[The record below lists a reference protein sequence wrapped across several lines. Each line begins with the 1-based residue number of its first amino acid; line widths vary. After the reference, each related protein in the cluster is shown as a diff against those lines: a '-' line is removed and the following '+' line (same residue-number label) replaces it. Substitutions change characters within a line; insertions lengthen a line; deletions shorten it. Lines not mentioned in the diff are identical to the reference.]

1 MLEVGIDSYV
11 TLEDANAYL
20 EAYGPPNAFVT
31 EQDLRRATLAIDR
44 LYGSRFL
51 GYSAEPGQPLFF
63 PVFGSEEIPLRVA
76 QATAELAYLMSEEV
90 GFDPY
95 TTPEPSVISISKS
108 VSGVASKTVTYAA
121 PARVD
126 PLHRVNLI
134 LGPLFLTI
142 SAGGGL
148 TFIDV
153 LPAI

>member
-76 QATAELAYLMSEEV
+76 QATAELAYLMSEDI

-95 TTPEPSVISISKS
+95 AKPEPEIIEISKE
-108 VSGVASKTVTYAA
+108 VVGAVKKTVKYATPTYD
-121 PARVD
+121 D
-126 PLHRVNLI
+126 PLRRVQLI